1 MTYAVEFFEPM
12 KLPTKT
18 HNELMPVKRGEG
30 LSIIKTPELLD
41 VEADWEAH
49 LGRHVPEAPI
59 DGAVSVKMTLLYGL
73 PDGKEQFEPKT
84 TKPDVDNVEK
94 TVYDVMAKL
103 GFFTND
109 AHVASSLT
117 TKAWGEPQGI
127 YVHIEQIEVTA

>member
-127 YVHIEQIEVTA
+127 YVRIEQIEVTA

>member
-1 MTYAVEFFEPM
+1 MADALEFFEPM

-18 HNELMPVKRGEG
+18 HNELMPVRRGEG
-30 LSIIKTPELLD
+30 LSIIKTPELMD

-49 LGRHVPEAPI
+49 LARHAPDEPI

-73 PDGKEQFEPKT
+73 PEGREQFEPKT

-94 TVYDVMAKL
+94 TVYDVMATL

-109 AHVASSLT
+109 VHVATSLT

-127 YVHIEQIEVTA
+127 YVRIERIEVAS

>member
-59 DGAVSVKMTLLYGL
+59 DGAMSVKMTLLYGL

-127 YVHIEQIEVTA
+127 YVRIEQIEVTA

>member
-1 MTYAVEFFEPM
+1 MSETVEFFEPM

-30 LSIIKTPELLD
+30 LSTIKTPELLD

-84 TKPDVDNVEK
+84 TKTRRRQRGEDC
-94 TVYDVMAKL
+94 L
-103 GFFTND
+103 RRHG
-109 AHVASSLT
+109 
-117 TKAWGEPQGI
+117 KARLFHERRPRGEFADHEGMG
-127 YVHIEQIEVTA
+127 

>member
-1 MTYAVEFFEPM
+1 M
-12 KLPTKT
+12 
-18 HNELMPVKRGEG
+18 
-30 LSIIKTPELLD
+30 D

-49 LGRHVPEAPI
+49 LARHAPDEPI

-73 PDGKEQFEPKT
+73 PEGREQFEPKT

-94 TVYDVMAKL
+94 TVYDVMATL

-109 AHVASSLT
+109 AHVATSLT

-127 YVHIEQIEVTA
+127 YVRIERIEVAS

>member
-1 MTYAVEFFEPM
+1 MTDALEFFEPM

-18 HNELMPVKRGEG
+18 HNELMPVRRGEG

-49 LGRHVPEAPI
+49 LARHAPDVPM
-59 DGAVSVKMTLLYGL
+59 DGAVSVTMTLLYGL
-73 PDGKEQFEPKT
+73 PEGRGQFEPKT

-94 TVYDVMAKL
+94 TVYDVMASL
-103 GFFTND
+103 GFFTDD
-109 AHVASSLT
+109 AHVATSLT

-127 YVHIEQIEVTA
+127 YVKIEQIEVGA

>member
-49 LGRHVPEAPI
+49 LERHVPEAPI

-127 YVHIEQIEVTA
+127 YVRIEQIEVTA